1 MYLYGPAIGEGNRMA
16 ISNSSSETST
26 VAVPRAVASAL
37 RQFLAEQR
45 TGNIQLNIRAGQIL
59 GMHVNEIVPLNVPG
73 EPAANSQAS
82 RRRTG

>member
-1 MYLYGPAIGEGNRMA
+1 MA

-26 VAVPRAVASAL
+26 VAVPRAVANAL

-59 GMHVNEIVPLNVPG
+59 GMHVNEIVPLNLAG

>member
-1 MYLYGPAIGEGNRMA
+1 MA
-16 ISNSSSETST
+16 APNSPTNTST

-37 RQFLAEQR
+37 RQFLDEQR

-59 GMHVNEIVPLNVPG
+59 GMHVNEIVPLNLAG
-73 EPAANSQAS
+73 EPAANSQVS